1 MEKEQLETKHDDEV
15 QELKEKQAQ
24 EVHELGLCTYVPWYV
39 CTYVCTGYVRMCLH
53 SWCVLCIH
61 LQVIA
66 MDNVCTYYFHC
77 TENAHSQK
85 LMNEYEKY
93 QELQARNQKLQEDYE
108 RQLSSK
114 AESHEKAQVEL
125 TEFYEGRLLEKAHQL
140 EQVQEEQRLQQKE
153 ADEMRRQIEE
163 DGDQEILDL
172 RNRYE
177 RKLREEKE
185 ENIRL
190 RGDYGIM
197 KKKVRMYI
205 RMYICTCLCV
215 HVHTYVHVYV
225 RTIHLP
231 LSLVYMYVPYFG
243 DIL

>member
-24 EVHELGLCTYVPWYV
+24 EVHELGLCMYV
-39 CTYVCTGYVRMCLH
+39 CTYVCTYILATLHTYVLATLH
-53 SWCVLCIH
+53 VYVCTMHTFAGHCYAH
-61 LQVIA
+61 
-66 MDNVCTYYFHC
+66 CTYYFHC

-197 KKKVRMYI
+197 KKKVRV
-205 RMYICTCLCV
+205 C
-215 HVHTYVHVYV
+215 VHTYVHIHTYV
-225 RTIHLP
+225 CMYIHACVHTIHLP
-231 LSLVYMYVPYFG
+231 LVYSIFWR
-243 DIL
+243 

>member
-1 MEKEQLETKHDDEV
+1 
-15 QELKEKQAQ
+15 
-24 EVHELGLCTYVPWYV
+24 
-39 CTYVCTGYVRMCLH
+39 
-53 SWCVLCIH
+53 
-61 LQVIA
+61 
-66 MDNVCTYYFHC
+66 
-77 TENAHSQK
+77 
-85 LMNEYEKY
+85 MNEYEKY

-197 KKKVRMYI
+197 KKKVHTYT
-205 RMYICTCLCV
+205 YAYVCTYAHVYV
-215 HVHTYVHVYV
+215 HVHTCVFTYN
-225 RTIHLP
+225 TPFFSI
-231 LSLVYMYVPYFG
+231 
-243 DIL
+243 I

>member
-1 MEKEQLETKHDDEV
+1 MHTFAGHCY
-15 QELKEKQAQ
+15 A
-24 EVHELGLCTYVPWYV
+24 H
-39 CTYVCTGYVRMCLH
+39 
-53 SWCVLCIH
+53 
-61 LQVIA
+61 
-66 MDNVCTYYFHC
+66 CTYYFHC

-197 KKKVRMYI
+197 KKKVRTYTYVHMH
-205 RMYICTCLCV
+205 MCTYV
-215 HVHTYVHVYV
+215 HVHTCVCVYIQY
-225 RTIHLP
+225 TFLQYIA
-231 LSLVYMYVPYFG
+231 YFG
-243 DIL
+243 DDIS